1 MARKGRSE
9 LSGLANEK
17 LPTNNA
23 KLIRSKDHRDYLNE
37 HRDSFF
43 NWKDDEIVGQ
53 DFWYDKLQ
61 GITLEE
67 KLNSLEKKVGIT
79 TSGRLLTTN
88 RNGGQ
93 LQDDFRYNVVYVL
106 PPAGYTASDVESVIV
121 SIGNVWYGGSRVDD
135 NDNIWSNYK
144 INTQEN
150 RIEFICNNTEN
161 RDNSTINY
169 LIVWKKK

>member
-1 MARKGRSE
+1 MAR
-9 LSGLANEK
+9 LSRDDVKSNVSSK

-23 KLIRSKDHRDYLNE
+23 KLIRAKDHREVEYNMT
-37 HRDSFF
+37 DSHF
-43 NWKDDEIVGQ
+43 NWIDDQIVGQ
-53 DFWYDKLQ
+53 DFWYDRNKQ
-61 GITLEE
+61 ITLEE